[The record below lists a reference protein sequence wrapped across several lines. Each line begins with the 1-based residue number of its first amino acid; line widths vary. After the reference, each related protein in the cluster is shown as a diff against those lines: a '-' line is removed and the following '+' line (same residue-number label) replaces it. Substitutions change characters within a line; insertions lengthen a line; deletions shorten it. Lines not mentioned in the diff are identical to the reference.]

1 MFLFY
6 VFFFFFGHE
15 ACGIK
20 PEPPALEGEVLTP
33 GPLGKPLNL
42 IFMCILFRS
51 SIAPAI
57 GVSPSSL
64 PVAFLSYCPGIFG
77 PRCPWSLMCG
87 SPCLSLWCVLPSQ
100 CPRGRG
106 AGGEAH
112 RWVSPVAVGWLFRTR
127 GAESLGSPQTRHK
140 E

>member
-6 VFFFFFGHE
+6 ACFFFGHE

-51 SIAPAI
+51 FVAPAT
-57 GVSPSSL
+57 GVSPACL
-64 PVAFLSYCPGIFG
+64 PVAFLSYFPGILG
-77 PRCPWSLMCG
+77 PRCPWSLMYGAEGFMPDPMACGG
-87 SPCLSLWCVLPSQ
+87 SPSVP
-100 CPRGRG
+100 G
-106 AGGEAH
+106 AGVQMVKPIDG
-112 RWVSPVAVGWLFRTR
+112 
-127 GAESLGSPQTRHK
+127 
-140 E
+140 